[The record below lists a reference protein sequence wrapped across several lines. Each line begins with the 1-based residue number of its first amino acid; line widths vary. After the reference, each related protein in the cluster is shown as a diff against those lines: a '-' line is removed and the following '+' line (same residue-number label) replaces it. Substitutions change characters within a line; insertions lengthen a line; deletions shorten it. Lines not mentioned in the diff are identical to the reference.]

1 MSWVLV
7 NRNLNKTQHTN
18 ACVVTKRKWNAKCNN
33 RKCRS
38 AVKTNIFVSVV
49 WLPSWCSALTLSQN
63 VRLHISIVI
72 LAGPNKSS
80 RRLENLGHHVVNKPV
95 LIPDLQL
102 VKLWLVIP
110 REMLMVMPVFFSFR
124 QKSILVQWDELVRT
138 GSLFK
143 QVVGAVAL
151 VSKIKMCLQ
160 RLLHSIDNK
169 LTMLLSV
176 VCMVV
181 LKLV

>member
-1 MSWVLV
+1 M
-7 NRNLNKTQHTN
+7 
-18 ACVVTKRKWNAKCNN
+18 
-33 RKCRS
+33 
-38 AVKTNIFVSVV
+38 

-110 REMLMVMPVFFSFR
+110 RKMLMVMPMFFSFR
-124 QKSILVQWDELVRT
+124 QKSIVVQ
-138 GSLFK
+138 
-143 QVVGAVAL
+143 
-151 VSKIKMCLQ
+151 
-160 RLLHSIDNK
+160 
-169 LTMLLSV
+169 
-176 VCMVV
+176 
-181 LKLV
+181 